1 MVISYYH
8 KIQLL
13 KTGEISAGLRYI
25 FRNICRT
32 DKKCKPNVLFI
43 AWTYVLVRWCRL

>member
-32 DKKCKPNVLFI
+32 DKKKSKPNVLFI
-43 AWTYVLVRWCRL
+43 A